1 MTCAPQPRPARRRDV
16 RWPAVCTAVRR
27 RLMRVVLGRRPFV
40 LVEVDPHPPVSIRIR
55 SGGGV
60 DTPNQLTAVLLAAV
74 DAIEGKE
81 ADRA

>member
-1 MTCAPQPRPARRRDV
+1 
-16 RWPAVCTAVRR
+16 
-27 RLMRVVLGRRPFV
+27 MRVVLGRRPFV